1 MVRMNDTQFPK
12 LERQRVLESKLP
24 SANPPVHVV
33 NGVRIRF
40 APRQPTGRHRH
51 PMSTCGVITCGSFD
65 FQLQGEE
72 CKRLK
77 PVMFFSSPLGTRFY
91 NSITHRKAS
100 RLKLSVSI
108 SQIQQTGLRLRCW
121 RGGMDSQL
129 GSAGFNYLF
138 ETTRP

>member
-1 MVRMNDTQFPK
+1 MNDTQFPK

-33 NGVRIRF
+33 KGVRIRF

-77 PVMFFSSPLGTRFY
+77 TGDVFFEPAGHTILQFDNASQSEPAEIVCFY
-91 NSITHRKAS
+91 LTDTA
-100 RLKLSVSI
+100 
-108 SQIQQTGLRLRCW
+108 
-121 RGGMDSQL
+121 D
-129 GSAGFNYLF
+129 
-138 ETTRP
+138 RPAIEMLEGRHG